1 MTSPVL
7 SAATTIVGVPVGVPA
22 ASLLPEDSQMP
33 AKVKLVL
40 TWILVVF
47 VVYAIVTRPDR
58 AADVVESVWSF
69 LAGAVEGFGRFF
81 SELTS

>member
-1 MTSPVL
+1 
-7 SAATTIVGVPVGVPA
+7 
-22 ASLLPEDSQMP
+22 MP

-47 VVYAIVTRPDR
+47 LVYAVVTKPDR
-58 AADVVESVWSF
+58 AADVVHSSWDF

-81 SELTS
+81 AELTS